1 MAMSDYLETALLNH
15 VCRGIAYSA
24 PTSLYLALYTSAPT
38 DAGGGT
44 EVSGGGYARQPV
56 TFGAPSNGQ
65 VTTTDAIEF
74 PVATADWGTIVAIGV
89 FDDETGG
96 NLLFYGNL
104 DASKQIFAG
113 DQLRILAG
121 NLTISLD

>member
-1 MAMSDYLETALLNH
+1 MSDYLETALLNH

-24 PTSLYLALYTSAPT
+24 PTSLYVALYTTAPT

-44 EVSGGGYARQPV
+44 EVSGGGYARQQV

-65 VTTTDAIEF
+65 VTTTATIEF
-74 PVATADWGTIVAIGV
+74 PIATANWGTIVAIGV
-89 FDDETGG
+89 FDAETGG

-113 DQLRILAG
+113 DQFRILAG